1 MNSRSPSDPKSESA
15 ADPDQPFWETKQL
28 ADMTTSEWESL
39 CDGCAR
45 CCLIKLEDE
54 DTGDIETTNI
64 VCHLLDQDLC
74 RCIDYANR
82 TKRVPTCIKLT
93 PGNVAAIKWMPTSC
107 AYRRLAEGRGLASWH
122 PLVSGDANS
131 IHLSGISVQGKVI
144 SEEGIPED
152 ELEDYL
158 AIWEDGD
165 E

>member
-1 MNSRSPSDPKSESA
+1 MNTRSHDVPANEA
-15 ADPDQPFWETKQL
+15 ETPFWEAKDLT
-28 ADMTTSEWESL
+28 DMSPREWESL

-74 RCIDYANR
+74 RCTDYVNR

-93 PGNVAAIKWMPTSC
+93 PGNVGAIKWMPTSC

-122 PLVSGDANS
+122 PLVSGNS
-131 IHLSGISVQGKVI
+131 DSVHKAGISVQGKVV
-144 SEEGIPED
+144 SEEGIADED
-152 ELEDYL
+152 LEDYL

>member
-1 MNSRSPSDPKSESA
+1 MNRRSGSA
-15 ADPDQPFWETKQL
+15 PPDDQARPFWETKAL
-28 ADMTTSEWESL
+28 TEMSVEEWESL

-74 RCIDYANR
+74 RCTDYVNR

-93 PGNVAAIKWMPTSC
+93 PGNVGAIKWMPTSC
-107 AYRRLAEGRGLASWH
+107 AYRRLAEGRGLATWH
-122 PLVSGDANS
+122 PLVSKDLDSVHHA
-131 IHLSGISVQGKVI
+131 GISVKGKVI
-144 SEEGIPED
+144 SEEGIADED
-152 ELEDYL
+152 LEDYL

-165 E
+165 G

>member
-1 MNSRSPSDPKSESA
+1 MNARSPKSSQSPGNA
-15 ADPDQPFWETKQL
+15 PFWETTPL
-28 ADMTTSEWESL
+28 GDMTTSQWESL

-54 DTGDIETTNI
+54 DTGEIEMTNI
-64 VCHLLDQDLC
+64 VCHLLDQQAC
-74 RCIDYANR
+74 RCTDYVNR

-107 AYRRLAEGRGLASWH
+107 AYRRLAESRGLASWH
-122 PLVSGDANS
+122 PLVSGDPESVHAA
-131 IHLSGISVQGKVI
+131 GISVRGKVI

>member
-1 MNSRSPSDPKSESA
+1 MNVRSPKPSN
-15 ADPDQPFWETKQL
+15 PDGNAPFWETTPL
-28 ADMTTSEWESL
+28 ADMTSSQWESL

-54 DTGDIETTNI
+54 DTGEIETTNV
-64 VCHLLDQDLC
+64 VCHLLDQDAC
-74 RCIDYANR
+74 RCTDYANR

-107 AYRRLAEGRGLASWH
+107 AYRRLAEGRELASWH
-122 PLVSGDANS
+122 PLVSGDPESVHAA
-131 IHLSGISVQGKVI
+131 GISVQGKVI
-144 SEEGIPED
+144 SEEGIPEED
-152 ELEDYL
+152 LEDYL

>member
-1 MNSRSPSDPKSESA
+1 MNTRSHDVPANEA
-15 ADPDQPFWETKQL
+15 ETPFWEAKDLT
-28 ADMTTSEWESL
+28 DMNPTEWESL

-74 RCIDYANR
+74 RCTDYVNR

-93 PGNVAAIKWMPTSC
+93 PGNVGAIKWMPTSC
-107 AYRRLAEGRGLASWH
+107 AYRRLAEGRGLASWR
-122 PLVSGDANS
+122 PLDSGNS
-131 IHLSGISVQGKVI
+131 DSVHKAGISVQGKVV
-144 SEEGIPED
+144 SEEGIADED
-152 ELEDYL
+152 LEDYL